1 MTDIFN
7 TFLDIVS
14 KAAIERDK
22 PKNWFRKFKI
32 RKDYLDRTKGFI
44 KDLGNIDILNLET
57 LCEFKKIYKYANMVI
72 EVPESSSWNN
82 FHIDGGDCY
91 CDLRFFRDEESPSFK
106 INSFERDNSTFGGGN
121 GGMMIIDFHD
131 TRDDNDYRFLR
142 TELSRGTNEYNEF
155 IFKILIAYMT
165 YYCEVVFDKV
175 LEENLL

>member
-44 KDLGNIDILNLET
+44 KDLENIDTLNLET

-72 EVPESSSWNN
+72 EVPDSSSWNN

-91 CDLRFFRDEESPSFK
+91 CDLRF
-106 INSFERDNSTFGGGN
+106 SFERDNSTFGGGN